1 MVSLTKSKSLPM
13 LIDMWVKKKRVRV
26 SHNVKNEIS
35 DGLVWVVNRVTEKLE
50 WKDSF
55 RFVFLTAKTEF
66 SQTHL
71 NTFAGSLFTY

>member
-13 LIDMWVKKKRVRV
+13 LIDMMVKKKREYRTT
-26 SHNVKNEIS
+26 SRMKIF

-50 WKDSF
+50 WKQSF

-71 NTFAGSLFTY
+71 NTFTGNFFTC